1 MEKSIIA
8 QYFARVHE
16 SLQQVE
22 QSQSENLHKA
32 AQLTAQR
39 LMAGNILHVFGTG
52 HSHILAEEV
61 FFRAGGLVQVNAI
74 LDPALML
81 HLSASKST
89 DLERLQNYAR
99 IVLERYDLQQGD
111 VLLVVSN
118 SGRNAVP
125 IEAALYGKE
134 HGLYV
139 IAMTSASAYAALPS
153 RHPSGKKLADVADI
167 VIDTC
172 VPEGDASLSLP
183 GLEQHFGPLSTILGS
198 ALIQAYICAIIETML
213 QHQVQP
219 KVLISANVDSGQDHS
234 ALFQEY
240 RQRIRHF

>member
-1 MEKSIIA
+1 MQMTIIA
-8 QYFARVHE
+8 RYFDTVHQA
-16 SLQQVE
+16 LQKAEETQTPVV
-22 QSQSENLHKA
+22 QQA

-89 DLERLQNYAR
+89 DLERLENYAR
-99 IVLERYDLQQGD
+99 IVLQRYDLREGD
-111 VLLVVSN
+111 VFLVVSN

-125 IEAALYGKE
+125 IEAALYARE
-134 HGLYV
+134 HGLLV
-139 IAMTSASAYAALPS
+139 IAMTSATAYAALPS
-153 RHPSGKKLADVADI
+153 RHPSGKKLTDVADI

-172 VPEGDASLSLP
+172 VPEGDAALSLP
-183 GLEQHFGPLSTILGS
+183 GLEQRFGPLSTILGS

-213 QHQVQP
+213 KHQVQP
-219 KVLISANVDSGQDHS
+219 RVLISANVDSGQDHS
-234 ALFQEY
+234 VLFQEY

>member
-8 QYFARVHE
+8 QYFARVYE
-16 SLQQVE
+16 SLQQAE
-22 QSQSENLHKA
+22 QSQSENVYKA

-39 LMAGNILHVFGTG
+39 LIAGNILHVFGTG
-52 HSHILAEEV
+52 HSHILAEEI

-99 IVLERYDLQQGD
+99 IVLERYDLQEGD

-134 HGLYV
+134 HGLHV
-139 IAMTSASAYAALPS
+139 IAMTSAAAYAALPS

-183 GLEQHFGPLSTILGS
+183 GLEQRFGPLSTILG
-198 ALIQAYICAIIETML
+198 ATLIQALVCATIEEML
-213 QHQVQP
+213 RHQVQP
-219 KVLISANVDSGQDHS
+219 KVLISANVDSGQDHA

-240 RQRIRHF
+240 RRRIRHF